1 MSVSSA
7 LAQLVVPVNLAIA
20 LVIAGCLFFI
30 FRRRKSAFSLFLGAA
45 LWVLVWSLP
54 ATSLFLGGVLEQR
67 YPHLPAEQNPTAQA
81 IIVLGGH
88 TAANRHNW
96 FEPLDLLQSKSRVER
111 AAQLYHA
118 GRAPLI
124 IVSGAAL
131 DGGTSE
137 AQGMAKRLR
146 ELNVPAEAIIMEES
160 SHTTRENALY
170 TARHLQELGIEQSLL
185 VTSALHMPRSMAS
198 FSRFGPHFIPAPVR
212 PQIVRPQTAHFSPWR
227 PSWHTLY
234 ASRSIIKEYL
244 GLLVYWARGWV

>member
-1 MSVSSA
+1 MSLPSV
-7 LAQLVVPVNLAIA
+7 LAQLIVPINLAIA
-20 LVIAGCLFFI
+20 LVIAACLFFV
-30 FRRRKSAFSLFLGAA
+30 FRRRRSAAFLVFCAIA
-45 LWVLVWSLP
+45 WVGIWSVP
-54 ATSLFLGGVLEQR
+54 ATSLYLGGILEQR
-67 YPHLPAEQNPTAQA
+67 YPHLTAAQTPSAQA

-96 FEPLDLLQSKSRVER
+96 FESVDPRRTKTRIER

-118 GRAPLI
+118 QRAPLV

-146 ELNVPAEAIIMEES
+146 ELGVPEQAIIIEES

-170 TARHLQELGIEQSLL
+170 TNQQLDKLGIEQGLL

-198 FSRFGPHFIPAPVR
+198 FNRFGRQMIAAPVH
-212 PQIVRPQTAHFSPWR
+212 PQIQRPRSSSFSLWR

-244 GLLVYWARGWV
+244 GLIVYWVRGWV